1 MKERKTTIRSITIKN
16 NKLSKINLIDCQSK
30 KDLVCERYERIEE
43 DRKYLF
49 GCFAV
54 GWLNDERLGDVV
66 VFFQLFLRHLF
77 NFYFFK

>member
-1 MKERKTTIRSITIKN
+1 MKEKKTTIRSITIKN
-16 NKLSKINLIDCQSK
+16 NKLSKINYFVNPK
-30 KDLVCERYERIEE
+30 KDLDCERYERIEE